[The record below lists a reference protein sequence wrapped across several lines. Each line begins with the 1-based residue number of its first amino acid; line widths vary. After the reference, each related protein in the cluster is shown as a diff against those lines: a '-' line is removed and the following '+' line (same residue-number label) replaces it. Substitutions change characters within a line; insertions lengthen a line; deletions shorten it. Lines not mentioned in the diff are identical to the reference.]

1 MKKIIGFI
9 LLGVMLVVGALA
21 FTLSVIRVDEN
32 KTISRPSN
40 IYIFTNRTQGNKSGY
55 NGYKLHDKGNG
66 AKKISEIYNL
76 LDDAFGQSALS
87 ALFGGSKETASHK
100 KEQAGATEVMDKSLN
115 NTEKYTIVFYYS
127 TPKTIS
133 VKDDNFEY
141 QYLFFEVS
149 KDYSNEVIFGVNNTE
164 KIDIENTTD
173 SSKNLPYVYSYTAK
187 INLNNLYDY
196 LYNFD
201 LSL

>member
-9 LLGVMLVVGALA
+9 LLGIMVAVGALA

-32 KTISRPSN
+32 ETISRPSN

-55 NGYKLHDKGNG
+55 DGYKLHDKGNG

-76 LDDAFGQSALS
+76 LDDSFGQSALS
-87 ALFGGSKETASHK
+87 ALFGGSKKIVSHK
-100 KEQAGATEVMDKSLN
+100 KEQAGATETMDKSLT

-127 TPKTIS
+127 TPKTFS
-133 VKDDNFEY
+133 VNDDNFKY

-149 KDYSNEVIFGVNNTE
+149 KDNTNEVIFGVNNTE
-164 KIDIENTTD
+164 RIDIENTSDT
-173 SSKNLPYVYSYTAK
+173 SKTLPYVYSYTAK
-187 INLNNLYDY
+187 INLNSLYDY
-196 LYNFD
+196 LYDFD
-201 LSL
+201 LTL